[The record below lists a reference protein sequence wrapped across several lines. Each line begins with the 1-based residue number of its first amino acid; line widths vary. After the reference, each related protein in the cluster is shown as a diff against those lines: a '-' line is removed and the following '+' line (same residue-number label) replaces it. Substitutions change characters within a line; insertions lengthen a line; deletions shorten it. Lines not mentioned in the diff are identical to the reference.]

1 MTDVTGYLPLPPPLP
16 LPLSPPV
23 PPLAAPPVPLPDAPA
38 APALPEVPLLPA
50 LPPPVEPLLPALP
63 LPDVL
68 LFPPSPPEVPALPPP
83 AVPPLLSL
91 RIELVVAPLV
101 PDFDRIDD
109 GLWSRTQSLIA
120 VPVRLTHSFGMSV
133 RIVVDG
139 GFAAVDGAAGLVV
152 DCAFAVA
159 AIAIVIAPM
168 SNPCFH
174 VFIVHSSGLKLA
186 TL

>member
-1 MTDVTGYLPLPPPLP
+1 MTDVNGYWPLPPPLP

-50 LPPPVEPLLPALP
+50 LPPPV
-63 LPDVL
+63 
-68 LFPPSPPEVPALPPP
+68 VP
-83 AVPPLLSL
+83 PPLLSL
-91 RIELVVAPLV
+91 RIELVVEPLV

-120 VPVRLTHSFGMSV
+120 VPVRLTHSFGMSL
-133 RIVVDG
+133 RIVVPG

-152 DCAFAVA
+152 DCAFAVT

>member
-1 MTDVTGYLPLPPPLP
+1 MTDVNGYWPLPPPLP
-16 LPLSPPV
+16 LPLSAPV

-50 LPPPVEPLLPALP
+50 LPPPV
-63 LPDVL
+63 
-68 LFPPSPPEVPALPPP
+68 VP
-83 AVPPLLSL
+83 PPLLSL
-91 RIELVVAPLV
+91 RIELVVEPLV

-120 VPVRLTHSFGMSV
+120 VPVRLTHSFGMSL
-133 RIVVDG
+133 RIVVPG

-152 DCAFAVA
+152 DCAFAVT

>member
-1 MTDVTGYLPLPPPLP
+1 MTDVNGYWPLPPPLP
-16 LPLSPPV
+16 LPLSAPV

-50 LPPPVEPLLPALP
+50 LPPPV
-63 LPDVL
+63 
-68 LFPPSPPEVPALPPP
+68 VP
-83 AVPPLLSL
+83 PPLLSL
-91 RIELVVAPLV
+91 RIELVVEPLV

-133 RIVVDG
+133 RIVVAG

>member
-1 MTDVTGYLPLPPPLP
+1 MTDVNGYLPLPPPLP

-38 APALPEVPLLPA
+38 LPEVPLLPA
-50 LPPPVEPLLPALP
+50 LPPPV
-63 LPDVL
+63 
-68 LFPPSPPEVPALPPP
+68 VP
-83 AVPPLLSL
+83 PPLLSL

-101 PDFDRIDD
+101 PAFDRIDD

-120 VPVRLTHSFGMSV
+120 VPVRLTHSFGMSL
-133 RIVVDG
+133 RIVVPG

-174 VFIVHSSGLKLA
+174 VFIVHSSGFKLA

>member
-1 MTDVTGYLPLPPPLP
+1 
-16 LPLSPPV
+16 
-23 PPLAAPPVPLPDAPA
+23 VPLPDAPA

-50 LPPPVEPLLPALP
+50 LPPPV
-63 LPDVL
+63 
-68 LFPPSPPEVPALPPP
+68 VP
-83 AVPPLLSL
+83 PPLLSL
-91 RIELVVAPLV
+91 RIELVVEPLV

-120 VPVRLTHSFGMSV
+120 VPVRLTHSFGMSL
-133 RIVVDG
+133 RIVVPG

>member
-1 MTDVTGYLPLPPPLP
+1 MTDVNGYLPLPPPLP

-50 LPPPVEPLLPALP
+50 LPPPV
-63 LPDVL
+63 
-68 LFPPSPPEVPALPPP
+68 VP
-83 AVPPLLSL
+83 PPLLSL

-101 PDFDRIDD
+101 PAFDRIDD

-120 VPVRLTHSFGMSV
+120 VPVRLTHSFGMSL
-133 RIVVDG
+133 RIVVPG

-174 VFIVHSSGLKLA
+174 VFIVHSSGFKLA

>member
-1 MTDVTGYLPLPPPLP
+1 MTDVNGYLPLPPPLP

-38 APALPEVPLLPA
+38 LPEVPLLPA
-50 LPPPVEPLLPALP
+50 LPPPV
-63 LPDVL
+63 
-68 LFPPSPPEVPALPPP
+68 VP
-83 AVPPLLSL
+83 PPLLSL

-101 PDFDRIDD
+101 PAFDRIDD

-120 VPVRLTHSFGMSV
+120 VPVRLTHSFGMSL
-133 RIVVDG
+133 RIVVPG

-152 DCAFAVA
+152 DCAFAVT

>member
-1 MTDVTGYLPLPPPLP
+1 MTDVNGYLPLPPPLP

-50 LPPPVEPLLPALP
+50 LPPPV
-63 LPDVL
+63 
-68 LFPPSPPEVPALPPP
+68 VP
-83 AVPPLLSL
+83 PPLLSL
-91 RIELVVAPLV
+91 RIELVVEPLV

-120 VPVRLTHSFGMSV
+120 VPVRLTHSFGMSL
-133 RIVVDG
+133 RIVVPG

-152 DCAFAVA
+152 DCAFAVT
-159 AIAIVIAPM
+159 AIAIAPM

>member
-1 MTDVTGYLPLPPPLP
+1 MTDVNGYLPLPPPLP

-50 LPPPVEPLLPALP
+50 LPPPV
-63 LPDVL
+63 
-68 LFPPSPPEVPALPPP
+68 
-83 AVPPLLSL
+83 VPPRLLSL
-91 RIELVVAPLV
+91 RIELVVEPLV

-120 VPVRLTHSFGMSV
+120 VPVRLTHSFGMSL
-133 RIVVDG
+133 RIVVPG

-152 DCAFAVA
+152 DCAFAVT